1 MLACLPGWCCMW
13 LHNNN
18 VYCCLIPQHTSKHV
32 HIAALAAALR
42 ATTTATIVYYFV
54 VRCQCTRPT
63 CGSLHFYYDYGFK
76 MNIIGH
82 IETLIHD
89 FVYLYVS

>member
-1 MLACLPGWCCMW
+1 M
-13 LHNNN
+13 
-18 VYCCLIPQHTSKHV
+18 